1 MTTSTIRTTLFTTAA
16 ALALAGLAA
25 CGTTTTAAGS
35 STSSGPVTPSA
46 TSSVSATGV
55 MSSAAGMP
63 MPAAPAGP
71 HNQADITFAE
81 QMTVH
86 HQGAIAMADLAPTRA
101 STAQVKTLAAQIKAA
116 QAPEIKQ
123 MAGWLAAWAPSTDM
137 NGMPQKTTASDGA
150 MGGMGTA
157 SSGAPAAM
165 PGMMTDAQMGELTAA
180 SGASFDKLFLQMM
193 IVHHQGALT
202 MAQTEA
208 AQGSSPEALALA
220 KSITTSQTAQI
231 SQMKALLAGM

>member
-1 MTTSTIRTTLFTTAA
+1 MSTSTIRTTLFTTAA

-25 CGTTTTAAGS
+25 CGTTAAGS